1 MEFFLFCGAIFL
13 NAYCVP
19 DLQQGAVCGALLVSG
34 RTPASSGSQ
43 RRARDNIHI
52 DANRFIGRNLELLR
66 FGTDTPAHTA
76 FHIKNVNTRRQR
88 NPIIPV
94 RVRSDL
100 RDLFFSVLTPN
111 D

>member
-1 MEFFLFCGAIFL
+1 M
-13 NAYCVP
+13 
-19 DLQQGAVCGALLVSG
+19 LVSR
-34 RTPASSGSQ
+34 RTTTSSSSQ